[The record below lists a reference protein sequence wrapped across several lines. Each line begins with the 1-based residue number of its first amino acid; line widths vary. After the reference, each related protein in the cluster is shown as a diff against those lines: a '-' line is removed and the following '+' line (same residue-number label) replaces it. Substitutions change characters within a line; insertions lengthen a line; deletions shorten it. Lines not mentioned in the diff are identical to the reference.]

1 MLRRRIAIT
10 ILLALPLVALGQSS
24 SSVTVT
30 GYITDSLCGAK
41 GANHLHGEHARRS
54 VASGKAQYA
63 LYDQKSKKLYL
74 IERATAEQWLGQRVR
89 VTGTLSASPIQRA
102 GESYAPD
109 AVATVTVN
117 GQQRPVSATAADP
130 NPAPSGAV
138 ANPDGTPAP
147 RVQRHAKA
155 LDTSTPV
162 AGSLSVTSIEAAP
175 R

>member
-1 MLRRRIAIT
+1 MRNELVGVV
-10 ILLALPLVALGQSS
+10 ILLSGALSLAAQGTT
-24 SSVTVT
+24 VTVS
-30 GYITDSLCGAK
+30 GFITDTLCGAK
-41 GANHLHGEHARRS
+41 GANHLHVEHARRS

-74 IERATAEQWLGQRVR
+74 IEQATAEQWLGQRVR
-89 VTGTLSASPIQRA
+89 ITGTLSASPIQRA

-130 NPAPSGAV
+130 NPAPSAAV

-162 AGSLSVTSIEAAP
+162 AGTLAVTSIEAAP